1 MSLFDRMKISAF
13 SQPTLQAFLGSD
25 FDTFR
30 FFDTDLPQGKIP
42 QGTCVRV
49 TSISQI
55 TSYLHNG
62 RNALTFDRMQVD
74 VLDQDKSVVSNAA
87 AAVSD
92 WLDKA
97 NFVDNGAFLSP
108 PRTSG
113 GPPANFRLNS
123 RGGNYPFTNRKIP
136 MQILDY
142 RIFNVEPS

>member
-13 SQPTLQAFLGSD
+13 TQPTLQAFLGSD

-30 FFDTDLPQGKIP
+30 FFDTQLPQGKIP

-49 TSISQI
+49 TSVSQI
-55 TSYLHNG
+55 TSYFHNG
-62 RNALTFDRMQVD
+62 RNALTFDRMQID
-74 VLDQDKSVVSNAA
+74 VLDRDRTIVSNAA
-87 AAVSD
+87 AAIAN

-97 NFVDNGAFLSP
+97 NFVDNGPFLSP

-113 GPPANFRLNS
+113 GPPANFRLNQ
-123 RGGNYPFTNRKIP
+123 RGGVYPLTDRAIP
-136 MQILDY
+136 VTTLDY